1 MDNPITD
8 FINQIGDLI
17 LLAIPVAV
25 GLDVLFFIWGL
36 AVYILRSGDVKAREE
51 GRNKM
56 IWGVIALFV
65 IVSIWGIVGW
75 LGSML
80 GIGQG
85 GKGGVPGIENTA
97 L

>member
-1 MDNPITD
+1 MDNLITD
-8 FINQIGDLI
+8 SIHQIGNLI

-25 GLDVLFFIWGL
+25 GIDLVFFIWGL
-36 AVYILRSGDVKAREE
+36 ALYILKSGDVKAREE

-75 LGSML
+75 AGSML

-85 GKGGVPGIENTA
+85 GKGAVPGIENTA